1 MDLFTKQKMLI
12 TWDIGLRSKFLYEQ
26 ANRSGNFAY
35 AGIFLKIKNATN
47 VFWFIAIATSLYH
60 FYTDKIILTPFSL
73 LLLTLVYHWFIIG
86 ELNKWGFIKE

>member
-1 MDLFTKQKMLI
+1 MDMFTKQKMLI

-47 VFWFIAIATSLYH
+47 VFWFLAIATSLSH
-60 FYTDKIILTPFSL
+60 FYIDKIILTPFSL
-73 LLLTLVYHWFIIG
+73 CLLTLVYHWFIIS
-86 ELNKWGFIKE
+86 ELRFWRIIKD